1 MNAFASLQSESLVQ
15 PRETGIHPALSAL
28 RTSPWFSSYPAQA
41 LSSLSAHASLRSY
54 GPRQQ
59 VAIEGRWA
67 GAAIL
72 VVKGCIRAV
81 RRTEGT
87 RELTL
92 ETFRPGELLVDGLAD
107 ANGPLNHDG
116 LVAAETSLLMFL
128 PREDFLQFLSAVPA
142 AGLALLADFER
153 RLGRVK
159 SLATGLAMSDVE
171 SRLWRLLLNMA
182 RDEGQPCV
190 NGMVIQRSPTQQDL
204 ASRIG
209 ACRETVSR
217 LVAEL
222 ARRDVVVLDGRR
234 LTLTPRFFEMA
245 QSSGMA

>member
-1 MNAFASLQSESLVQ
+1 MTALASFHTESIQ
-15 PRETGIHPALSAL
+15 PRDIGIHPALSAL
-28 RTSPWFSSYPAQA
+28 RTSPWFSAYPAQA
-41 LSSLSAHASLRSY
+41 LSSLSANASLRSF

-59 VAIEGRWA
+59 ISVEGRWG

-92 ETFRPGELLVDGLAD
+92 ETFRPGELLVDGLVS
-107 ANGPLNHDG
+107 ANGMLAHDG

-128 PREDFLQFLSAVPA
+128 PREDFLHFLSAVPA

-171 SRLWRLLLNMA
+171 SRLWRLFLNMA
-182 RDEGQPCV
+182 RDDGQPAI
-190 NGMVIQRSPTQQDL
+190 NGTVIPRSPTQQDL

-222 ARRDVVVLDGRR
+222 ARREILVLNGRR
-234 LTLTPRFFEMA
+234 LTLTARFFEMA
-245 QSSGMA
+245 QESGVA